1 MSRRSSR
8 KLAAEIRD
16 AQAREIR
23 SLRPA
28 LDHAVRCGQLLLQ
41 AKKIAGHGNWETWL
55 EKNVPFS
62 PRSARE
68 YMQLAE
74 IPAAKRRRIAD
85 LGIHG
90 LRDVLAYIAE
100 KRPDEV
106 ATTPPRIVT
115 VQGVTETHR
124 ITSVMYHRQPDP
136 TVETLKPI
144 YEAPAQTEEVA
155 APAPLLTYDDA
166 SQNAKCGESVEERL
180 DLAARPLRELRDL
193 APRPLRELFELIAR
207 GPATEHG
214 VFFLGLQQRLAE
226 MDAGFDGTH
235 H

>member
-1 MSRRSSR
+1 MQTTHAAQSSPTR
-8 KLAAEIRD
+8 ESARLAKLAAEIRD

-62 PRSARE
+62 ARSARE

-74 IPAAKRRRIAD
+74 IPAPKRRRIAD

-100 KRPDEV
+100 KRAPDEV
-106 ATTPPRIVT
+106 ATTPKVVTTPRV
-115 VQGVTETHR
+115 VYEKGDTETTR
-124 ITSVMYHRQPDP
+124 ITSVIYRGEPEPP
-136 TVETLKPI
+136 TPNPS
-144 YEAPAQTEEVA
+144 YRSFEAPAQTVESSIGTIPE
-155 APAPLLTYDDA
+155 APVVTGD
-166 SQNAKCGESVEERL
+166 ESRRERK
-180 DLAARPLRELRDL
+180 PWTSYS
-193 APRPLRELFELIAR
+193 F
-207 GPATEHG
+207 
-214 VFFLGLQQRLAE
+214 
-226 MDAGFDGTH
+226 
-235 H
+235 